1 MAQDRRSD
9 SEAGLAFADWWRRLC
24 KAQRGRIAT
33 KFAASDR
40 RVAKARTDAME
51 DWDGLNRRGSKKP
64 SLDYYDARWR

>member
-1 MAQDRRSD
+1 VAQDERSNG
-9 SEAGLAFADWWRRLC
+9 EASSDLADWFRRLC

-40 RVAKARTDAME
+40 RVAKARVELLE
-51 DWDGLNRRGSKKP
+51 DWDGVRTGGKKP